1 MLLEPYFDREI
12 FDILFYDH
20 PGGRNPADFRADLL
34 SVTRQLG
41 ADAVKNA
48 RNHDHEG
55 LVHVAVRMEDPNS
68 VRALLE
74 AGHDANRCGHHGSVI
89 DVAALLNHEENL
101 KLLLEHGADAQPR
114 GLDEHGRT
122 PLHHAAAQGSE
133 KNVGTLLDYG
143 APVDALDKDGNTA
156 LAIAVR
162 DGQLT
167 SAKLLV
173 KRNADLEL
181 TKQGPAWQHAE
192 DCLSKPMRVTE
203 HRGEA
208 EATERVRNCV
218 NLVQRTIVEREQQE
232 LRAAIDTGQAQAPV
246 HAPAPAARVRQRL

>member
-1 MLLEPYFDREI
+1 MREPFFDREI
-12 FDILFYDH
+12 FDTLFYNH
-20 PGGRNPADFRADLL
+20 PERRDPADFRADLL
-34 SVTRQLG
+34 AVTQQHG

-48 RNHDHEG
+48 RNWDHEG
-55 LVHVAVRMEDPNS
+55 LLHVAVGMEDPDS
-68 VRALLE
+68 TRALLE
-74 AGHDANRCGHHGSVI
+74 AGHDPNRCGHRGSVV

-101 KLLLEHGADAQPR
+101 KLLLEHGADARPR

-133 KNVGTLLDYG
+133 TNIGTLLDYG

-162 DGQLT
+162 DGQLP
-167 SAKLLV
+167 SAQLLI

-181 TKQGPAWQHAE
+181 TRQGPAWQHAE
-192 DCLSKPMRVTE
+192 DRLATPMPVTE
-203 HRGEA
+203 HRGEF

-218 NLVQRTIVEREQQE
+218 NLVHKTIVEREQQA
-232 LRAAIDTGQAQAPV
+232 LRAAIDTEQAQAPA
-246 HAPAPAARVRQRL
+246 HTPAPVARVRHRL